1 MNKTVVLKA
10 EIRSSRGSKC
20 AAGLRKQGQIPAIIY
35 GHKKEPVTISLDA
48 RSFVEELHHG
58 HRLMNIQIGKKNE
71 TALVKE
77 AQYDHLGK
85 EIIHVDLM
93 RVDVTE
99 MVRVTVP
106 IEFKGIAKGTHEG
119 GMVEAHTDR
128 VEVECRV
135 TEIPER
141 ILASIKEMA
150 LGESLHAKD
159 LQLPEGVKL
168 ISPPE
173 LLLVTCHLVA
183 ETKTTEE
190 VEAETPAAPE
200 VITAAKE
207 EPGEG
212 EEEKEPKEK
221 SASPSASKLR
231 ATADKKEE
239 KEKK

>member
-1 MNKTVVLKA
+1 MDKAQVLKA
-10 EIRSSRGSKC
+10 EVRRNRGSKD
-20 AAGLRKQGQIPAIIY
+20 AARLRKQGQIPAIVY
-35 GHKKEPVTISLDA
+35 GHKKEPVAISLDA

-58 HRLMNIQIGKKNE
+58 RRLMNIRMGKE
-71 TALVKE
+71 HEAMLVKE
-77 AQYDHLGK
+77 VQYDHLGK
-85 EIIHVDLM
+85 EIVHVDLM

-106 IEFKGIAKGTHEG
+106 IELKGTAKGTHEG
-119 GMVEAHTDR
+119 GMVEVHTDH

-141 ILASIKEMA
+141 ISVSIKEMA
-150 LGESLHAKD
+150 LGDALHAKD

-173 LLLVTCHLVA
+173 LLLATCHVVA

-190 VEAETPAAPE
+190 LEAEMPAAPE
-200 VITAAKE
+200 VITEVKRE
-207 EPGEG
+207 EEG
-212 EEEKEPKEK
+212 EAAAGEQKESKAPKEK
-221 SASPSASKLR
+221 
-231 ATADKKEE
+231 KED

>member
-1 MNKTVVLKA
+1 MDKTVVLKA
-10 EIRSSRGSKC
+10 EIRLSRGSKD

-35 GHKKEPVTISLDA
+35 GHKKEPVAISLDA
-48 RSFVEELHHG
+48 RSFVEELHRG
-58 HRLMNIQIGKKNE
+58 RRLMDIQLGKENE
-71 TALVKE
+71 KMLVKE
-77 AQYDHLGK
+77 VQYDHLGK

-99 MVRVTVP
+99 MVRVAVP
-106 IEFKGIAKGTHEG
+106 IEFKGTAKGAHEG
-119 GMVEAHTDR
+119 GMVEVHTDR

-141 ILASIKEMA
+141 ITVSIKEMA
-150 LGESLHAKD
+150 LGDALHAKD

-173 LLLVTCHLVA
+173 LLLATCHLVA

-190 VEAETPAAPE
+190 LEAATPAAPE

-207 EPGEG
+207 EPAGG
-212 EEEKEPKEK
+212 EEAAEQKEAKEPKEK
-221 SASPSASKLR
+221 KE
-231 ATADKKEE
+231 KKEE
-239 KEKK
+239 KK